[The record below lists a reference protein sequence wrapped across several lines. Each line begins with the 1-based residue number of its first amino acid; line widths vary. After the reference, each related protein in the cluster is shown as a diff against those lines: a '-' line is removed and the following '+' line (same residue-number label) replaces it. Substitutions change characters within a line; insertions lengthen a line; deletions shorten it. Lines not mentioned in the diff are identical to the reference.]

1 MIKKM
6 MTVVVLTRD
15 ARGGERVWHSLQGD
29 RTDWLVG
36 EGGPSEPRGPN
47 YIPAASVI
55 FLTSIVL

>member
-1 MIKKM
+1 MLEAANECGTHYKG
-6 MTVVVLTRD
+6 TGL
-15 ARGGERVWHSLQGD
+15 
-29 RTDWLVG
+29 TDWLVG